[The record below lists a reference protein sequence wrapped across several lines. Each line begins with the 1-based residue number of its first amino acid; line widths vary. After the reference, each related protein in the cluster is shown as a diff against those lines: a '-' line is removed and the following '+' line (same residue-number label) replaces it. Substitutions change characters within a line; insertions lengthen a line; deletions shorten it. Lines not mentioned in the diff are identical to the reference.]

1 MSIFVDCN
9 EGRLVA
15 ARRGARSA
23 HVQRGEWHH
32 LALMQRFELIGKIY
46 GGRRFAGAKRCRNRI
61 IEKIQA
67 PEAVGV
73 RRRHR

>member
-1 MSIFVDCN
+1 MGIFVDCN
-9 EGRLVA
+9 ESRRVA
-15 ARRGARSA
+15 DRRRARSA
-23 HVQRGEWHH
+23 HVQRGEWHQ

-67 PEAVGV
+67 PEGVGV
-73 RRRHR
+73 SRRHR